1 MSQTGGLEE
10 GSAAGLALVGLCSP
24 HGAHLVADD
33 VLGVGGAVGV
43 GGADDLS
50 ALSAERMDIG
60 AALGNLGGDPAAFFQ
75 SSAEWQGLY
84 KTLFLGLP
92 TQPVDLMYGALA
104 SLSGGRKQVC
114 TAVQVDEVQVEECM
128 HGQGV

>member
-1 MSQTGGLEE
+1 
-10 GSAAGLALVGLCSP
+10 
-24 HGAHLVADD
+24 
-33 VLGVGGAVGV
+33 
-43 GGADDLS
+43 
-50 ALSAERMDIG
+50 MDIG

-114 TAVQVDEVQVEECM
+114 TAYEQP
-128 HGQGV
+128 GQGPPTAEGAPGNTGQRTYCPCIYRSHMPGYVSHCSLLVCRRPSTLRARGHIIGHVRNNM